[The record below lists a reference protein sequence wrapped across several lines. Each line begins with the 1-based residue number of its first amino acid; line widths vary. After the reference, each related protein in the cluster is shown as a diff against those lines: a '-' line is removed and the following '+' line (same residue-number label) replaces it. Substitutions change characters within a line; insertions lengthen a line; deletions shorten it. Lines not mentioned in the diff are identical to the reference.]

1 MEECRRRNCV
11 QKGSEDEDV
20 YDRKMWNHFSVLP
33 AATIKWL
40 HMKSCQMIW
49 AMSQFIP
56 LIYNLKT
63 MKVIHEPGDSFY
75 FHPCFRFNFFFLKM
89 PLNNSDFWLPT
100 FYIQINQDH
109 LKAVIL
115 ILYVRINSK
124 VPICIFF
131 PPFQL
136 GLSVSID
143 NQMSPIVRRNILQ

>member
-49 AMSQFIP
+49 ANDVTIHSAYLQFE
-56 LIYNLKT
+56 N
-63 MKVIHEPGDSFY
+63 HESNTWTR
-75 FHPCFRFNFFFLKM
+75 RFILFPSMFSIQFFFLKM

-131 PPFQL
+131 PLF
-136 GLSVSID
+136 
-143 NQMSPIVRRNILQ
+143 NWA